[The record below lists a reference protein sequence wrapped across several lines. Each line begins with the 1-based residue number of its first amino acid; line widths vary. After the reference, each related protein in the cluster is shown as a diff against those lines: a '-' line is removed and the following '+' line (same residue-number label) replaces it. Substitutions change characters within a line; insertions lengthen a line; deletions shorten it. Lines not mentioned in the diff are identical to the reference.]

1 MNRENVLAQIAM
13 DLRTNDYLC
22 DVYNDLAQISKECG
36 PYDEVPTMDLIIR
49 SKAQSIAHSLGF
61 HFKPEELQMYFSTD
75 VAVRNYVY
83 DEVEE
88 EDDLPF

>member
-22 DVYNDLAQISKECG
+22 DVYNDLAQIRMECG
-36 PYDEVPTMDLIIR
+36 PEDDMPSIDSILR
-49 SKAQSIAHSLGF
+49 SKAQSIAHASGF
-61 HFKPEELQMYFSTD
+61 HFKPHELEMYFSTK
-75 VAVRNYVY
+75 VAVGYVY
-83 DEVEE
+83 AEMEE